1 MQEAVVTKMGGI
13 VRNLW
18 ASAELVAAER
28 TTSCT
33 LPAPMIGIMLAY
45 CCIFH
50 VLHVIFS

>member
-28 TTSCT
+28 PTSCT

-45 CCIFH
+45 CCIFMFCT
-50 VLHVIFS
+50 LFFS